1 MASPNRNINLECS
14 ICKKKMRSDNLRRHW
29 LAKHKSFDF
38 KVTTVVRGFLK
49 DKDSNPSS
57 IEDLKSEI
65 VANGK
70 LLDEKIALGENVSKV
85 LADTNTK
92 EESLSKNIEKLLTCI
107 KAENYLSNQMMMSN
121 FIPGSNKQRI

>member
-1 MASPNRNINLECS
+1 
-14 ICKKKMRSDNLRRHW
+14 MRSDNLRRHW
-29 LAKHKSFDF
+29 LAKHKSFEN

-49 DKDSNPSS
+49 GKDSKPSS

-70 LLDEKIALGENVSKV
+70 LLDEKIALGENISKV

-92 EESLSKNIEKLLTCI
+92 KESLSKNIQKLLTCI
-107 KAENYLSNQMMMSN
+107 KAEN
-121 FIPGSNKQRI
+121 